1 MIKGGLA
8 FCVIKNVI
16 TVPLGITVSTT
27 AVAIVLINLHVT
39 NKLDTAIG
47 DVIQDILLKT
57 ATKFVHLDILEWTVL
72 NAVAVNV

>member
-1 MIKGGLA
+1 MKGGLV
-8 FCVIKNVI
+8 FSVIKNVM
-16 TVPLGITVSTT
+16 TVPLGMTVSTT

-47 DVIQDILLKT
+47 DVIQDIILKT
-57 ATKFVHLDILEWTVL
+57 ATKFVHLDILEWNVL